1 MSYNLKIPKY
11 IIAIAKD
18 PEQNIHGLTAKQIA
32 DRLYTH
38 KWSLEQCL
46 STPML
51 TRREAGKRGARKSP
65 WGRWSPGEFT
75 AADKIKRGGSK

>member
-11 IIAIAKD
+11 IIAIAED
-18 PEQNIHGLTAKQIA
+18 PEQNIHNLTAKQIA

-38 KWSLEQCL
+38 KWPMDQCL

-51 TRREAGKRGARKSP
+51 TRREAGRRGAKRSP
-65 WGRWSPGEFT
+65 WSKWSPGEFSER
-75 AADKIKRGGSK
+75 DKEMRG